1 MNALDILKQD
11 HQKVKGLFQEIRK
24 DSDRGRQKELFDK
37 IDTELEIHTH
47 IEETVF
53 YPAVDEHE
61 EFKDMIAEALE
72 EHQEA
77 KSLLDE
83 LEELGADDHDFGSK
97 LQQLMEAVEHHVEEE
112 EGEDVPEN
120 PGGFRRRR
128 TRGIRPR
135 FGNAPKAQ
143 HIARLVRLQQVGFSL
158 NHMVRISFRV
168 ARLGRSHREKER
180 TIYETKRNNI
190 DIVFGSGD
198 DGPEYRAGIGAIH
211 WWKPE

>member
-24 DSDRGRQKELFDK
+24 DFDRGRQKELFDK

-112 EGEDVPEN
+112 EGEM
-120 PGGFRRRR
+120 F
-128 TRGIRPR
+128 
-135 FGNAPKAQ
+135 PKIEEVFDEDELEQ
-143 HIARLVRLQQVGFSL
+143 
-158 NHMVRISFRV
+158 
-168 ARLGRSHREKER
+168 LGQELESAKGTAHRKA
-180 TIYETKRNNI
+180 
-190 DIVFGSGD
+190 S
-198 DGPEYRAGIGAIH
+198 
-211 WWKPE
+211 

>member
-11 HQKVKGLFQEIRK
+11 HQKVKGLFQEMRK

-61 EFKDMIAEALE
+61 EFKDIIAEALE

-112 EGEDVPEN
+112 EGEM
-120 PGGFRRRR
+120 F
-128 TRGIRPR
+128 
-135 FGNAPKAQ
+135 PKIQ
-143 HIARLVRLQQVGFSL
+143 EVFDEDELEE
-158 NHMVRISFRV
+158 
-168 ARLGRSHREKER
+168 LGRDLEMAKGTAHRKA
-180 TIYETKRNNI
+180 
-190 DIVFGSGD
+190 S
-198 DGPEYRAGIGAIH
+198 
-211 WWKPE
+211 